1 MSNHNINFVRVASYV
16 ASNHRKKCSHH
27 EGEQVTNFGCPVH
40 YFVTARVIKINAC
53 VQTGTVC
60 TGINLHTKNQ
70 LIIAQ

>member
-1 MSNHNINFVRVASYV
+1 MNENA
-16 ASNHRKKCSHH
+16 

-53 VQTGTVC
+53 VQTGIVC
-60 TGINLHTKNQ
+60 TGINLRTKNQ